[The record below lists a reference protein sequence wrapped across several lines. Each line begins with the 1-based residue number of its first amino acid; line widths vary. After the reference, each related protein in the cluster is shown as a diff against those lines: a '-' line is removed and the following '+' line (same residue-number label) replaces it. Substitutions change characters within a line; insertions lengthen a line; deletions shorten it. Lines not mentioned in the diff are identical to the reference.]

1 MPDGNSDGHQSEYPL
16 HCKTDQNRPKP
27 TKTDQNE
34 VGLQTVAD
42 LIDQSQTEVAVP
54 AADATTL

>member
-1 MPDGNSDGHQSEYPL
+1 MGTKANI
-16 HCKTDQNRPKP
+16 HCTVKPTKTDQNRPKP